1 MNQPK
6 IINDIQENIASVIT
20 QDSPLGRSLWRM
32 LLEQHPVDIA
42 NLLSELDKES
52 SQNLFLLLPKELRTE
67 IFRVSS
73 LPMQSTILNFLGEH
87 EKAEALYSL
96 GIDDLADLFDYVS
109 DSDLKKYLNLLHRK
123 AREQVISLLQF
134 DSESAGGIMETEV
147 LTLMQDFTVEK
158 SVKILQRLRPRKE
171 VHHHI
176 YVTNKQHQLVGY
188 VSLEDLVLNTPET
201 RISSF
206 LSKNELVVHV
216 DQDREDVAK
225 QMMHY
230 KLTSAPVVG
239 DENYFLGVI
248 PSETLVDILV
258 REATEDVQK
267 MAALTPMKQAYF
279 QTSFFKLLYNRAY
292 ILIALLM
299 AESFS
304 GTILRAYEE
313 TLCGILMFFIPMLIS
328 TGGNTSGQ
336 TSAVVIQGMAT
347 GEIHPGNIRRFLK
360 RELLTALAL
369 SAILAIAAFIRVY
382 FTYRLLYE
390 SIAISCSV
398 GVVVLFAVSLGSVI
412 PIILKRLNI
421 DPAFSAGPFLA
432 TLMDI
437 LGILIYCYLSRLI
450 LF

>member
-6 IINDIQENIASVIT
+6 IIQEIQDNIEAVIS

-32 LLEQHPVDIA
+32 LLEQHPADVASLI
-42 NLLSELDKES
+42 SELDRD
-52 SQNLFLLLPKELRTE
+52 QAQHLFLMLPKEFRTE
-67 IFRVSS
+67 VFKISS
-73 LPMQSTILNFLGEH
+73 FHMQATCLNFLSEH
-87 EKAEALYSL
+87 EKAEMLYSL
-96 GIDDLADLFDYVS
+96 GVDDLADLFDHVS

-123 AREQVISLLQF
+123 AREKVISLLQF
-134 DSESAGGIMETEV
+134 DPESAGGIMETEV

-158 SVKILQRLRPRKE
+158 SIKMLQRLKPRKE
-171 VHHHI
+171 IHHQI
-176 YVTNKQHQLVGY
+176 YVTNRQHQLMGY
-188 VSLEDLVLNTPET
+188 VSLEDLVLNPPET

-206 LSKNELVVHV
+206 LNKNELIVHV
-216 DQDREDVAK
+216 DQDREEVAK
-225 QMMHY
+225 QMMRY
-230 KLTSAPVVG
+230 ELTSAPVVG

-248 PSETLVDILV
+248 PSETLIDILV
-258 REATEDVQK
+258 QEATEDVQK
-267 MAALTPMKQAYF
+267 MSALTPMKQAYF
-279 QTSFFKLLYNRAY
+279 QTSFFRLLYNRAY
-292 ILIALLM
+292 ILIGLLV

-347 GEIHPGNIRRFLK
+347 GEIHAGTIRKFLK

-369 SAILAIAAFIRVY
+369 SIILGIAAFLRVY
-382 FTYRLLYE
+382 FTYHSLAE
-390 SIAISCSV
+390 SFAISCSV
-398 GVVVLFAVSLGSVI
+398 ALVVLFAVSLGSFI
-412 PIILKRLNI
+412 PILLKRLNI

-437 LGILIYCYLSRLI
+437 LGILVYCYVAKLI
-450 LF
+450 LS